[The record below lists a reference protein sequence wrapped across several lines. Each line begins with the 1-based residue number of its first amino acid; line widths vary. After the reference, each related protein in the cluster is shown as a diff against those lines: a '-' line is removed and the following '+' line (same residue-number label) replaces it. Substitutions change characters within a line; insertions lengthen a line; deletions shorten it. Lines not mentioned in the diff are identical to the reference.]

1 MFYDGPRPP
10 GPACHKNPTFPRWT
24 CAGTLAAIAAS
35 ELTRLD
41 ERRQRFSPKQR
52 RRYPDLAEQ
61 PRPVMAALNRPDLVV
76 DATGV
81 GVGVVQM
88 LRGQELSTFRV
99 KVDYTPR
106 ISRKSAA
113 SRKRMSTFR
122 FGPLVTSHEVQCV
135 GQ

>member
-1 MFYDGPRPP
+1 MGGGR
-10 GPACHKNPTFPRWT
+10 PACHDDPVFPGWT
-24 CAGTLAAIAAS
+24 RAGTLAATAAS
-35 ELTRLD
+35 ELTHPD

-88 LRGQELSTFRV
+88 LRCQELSTFRV

-106 ISRKSAA
+106 ISRKSAVY
-113 SRKRMSTFR
+113 RKRMSKFR
-122 FGPLVTSHEVQCV
+122 IGPLVTSHEVQRV
-135 GQ
+135 RQ